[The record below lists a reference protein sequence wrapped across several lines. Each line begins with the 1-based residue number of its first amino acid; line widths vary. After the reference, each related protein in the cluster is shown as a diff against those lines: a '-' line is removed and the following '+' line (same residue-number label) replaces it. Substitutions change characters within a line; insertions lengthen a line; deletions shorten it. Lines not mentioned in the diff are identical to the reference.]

1 MNKIIITTDSG
12 IDPIDEKN
20 MIPLQI
26 IKNDKETYKD
36 IVEISPKEI
45 LNGLKDG
52 DMFKTSSPIITDY
65 QDKFEEE
72 LENGNDIIHLSLG
85 SGISEGSVNA
95 SNLVANML
103 NEDYDNQVYVIDTLT
118 GATGGTLINEI
129 ANEYVKKDYPIKEI
143 IKKLNEI
150 KTKIKT
156 SFYVPNPEGFIR
168 SGRNKSDLC
177 LKDKALLLST
187 KLAKKAGIKFRVDI
201 NDEGNLYTHSIVRE
215 NKKLGM
221 LKMVKN
227 IINDNTIDL
236 YDSNY
241 VVIGNIL
248 EKDVSME
255 EIKNYL
261 KGFNYF
267 KNIINKNINGVVA
280 AYGSEDLCG
289 ISLIKK

>member
-1 MNKIIITTDSG
+1 MGKIAITTDSG
-12 IDPIDEKN
+12 IDPINENN
-20 MIPLQI
+20 MVPLQI
-26 IKNDKETYKD
+26 IKNDQETFKD

-45 LNGLKDG
+45 IDGLKQG

-95 SNLVANML
+95 SNLVANMV

-118 GATGGTLINEI
+118 GATGGTLINEV
-129 ANEYVKKDYPIKEI
+129 AKDYVKKGYPIKEI
-143 IKKLNEI
+143 VDKLNEI

-156 SFYVPNPEGFIR
+156 SFYVPSPEGFIR

-187 KLAKKAGIKFRVDI
+187 RLAKKAGIKFRVDI
-201 NDEGNLYTHSIVRE
+201 NDEGNLYAHSIIRE
-215 NKKLGM
+215 NKKSGM
-221 LKMVKN
+221 LKLVKN
-227 IINDNTIDL
+227 IINDSTIEL
-236 YDSNY
+236 YDPNY

-255 EIKNYL
+255 EIKDYL
-261 KGFNYF
+261 RRFNYF
-267 KNIINKNINGVVA
+267 KTIINKNINGVVA

>member
-255 EIKNYL
+255 EINNYL

>member
-236 YDSNY
+236 YDPNY